1 MEREV
6 VLTGIGGQG
15 IQLAA
20 QILAR
25 AATLEGRHVL
35 YLGTYGGAMRGGNTD
50 STVIVGDEPIG
61 APPLVSRTWS
71 AVAMHH
77 AFWEPLRHKLRSQ
90 AVVVVNSTLFA
101 SALGREDVRR
111 FDVPATQVATDL
123 GNALT
128 AALVLIGAYASL
140 TGLVSSASLVEAMR
154 QSVPPYR
161 RQHVEANERA
171 LRAGC
176 GTVPANAAPAWLE
189 SGATP

>member
-15 IQLAA
+15 IQLGA

-25 AATLEGRHVL
+25 AATLEGRQVL

-77 AFWEPLRHKLRSQ
+77 AFWEPLRYKLRPQ

-101 SALGREDVRR
+101 AALGRDDVRR
-111 FDVPATQVATDL
+111 FDVPATRIATDL
-123 GNALT
+123 GNPLA
-128 AALVLIGAYASL
+128 AALVLIGAYAGL
-140 TGLVSSASLVEAMR
+140 TALVSITSLVEAMR

-161 RQHVEANERA
+161 RQHVDTNERA
-171 LRAGC
+171 LRAGF
-176 GTVPANAAPAWLE
+176 GSVPANTALAWVESDAAP
-189 SGATP
+189 

>member
-15 IQLAA
+15 VQLGA

-35 YLGTYGGAMRGGNTD
+35 YLGTYGGTMRGGHTD
-50 STVIVGDEPIG
+50 STVIVADEPIG

-77 AFWEPLRHKLRSQ
+77 AFWAPLCQKLRPG
-90 AVVVVNSTLFA
+90 AVVVVNSTLFEA
-101 SALGREDVRR
+101 ALGRDDVRR
-111 FDVPATQVATDL
+111 FAVPASRLAADL
-123 GNALT
+123 GNAL
-128 AALVLIGAYASL
+128 AAAMVLIGAYAGL
-140 TGLVSSASLVEAMR
+140 TALVGRAALIEAMR

-171 LRAGC
+171 LHAGFDA
-176 GTVPANAAPAWLE
+176 VPANAAPAWAD
-189 SGATP
+189 SGAAA